1 MPTVT
6 ISGTVYSIHG
16 RLDQKVRDGHGTQ
29 RQDWAQLAAASG
41 GAVALIAPFSAKQA
55 RRFATGVGRSGPKQN
70 HTRRVTALP
79 PPVDASTHDLQP
91 PVDSHLDL
99 VDARLLSDDIFI
111 IAHTVAPTGGGAGCE
126 ADRTGGD
133 LPQLTLYAVLP
144 PHCAGVQESDSL
156 CCRSCPSPLAP
167 RLSRSRRISK
177 PLKSRTEHRSPTTSL
192 ILRTPLRIKQKH
204 SFRAT
209 VIAASRA
216 RCEEPPAHRSPR
228 IVADMPRYT
237 ATGK

>member
-1 MPTVT
+1 MAVWIRRFET
-6 ISGTVYSIHG
+6 GTARNG
-16 RLDQKVRDGHGTQ
+16 KTGLN
-29 RQDWAQLAAASG
+29 WPQLPG

-99 VDARLLSDDIFI
+99 VDARLLSDDISI

-144 PHCAGVQESDSL
+144 P
-156 CCRSCPSPLAP
+156 PL
-167 RLSRSRRISK
+167 RGRSRIRFSMLPVMPK
-177 PLKSRTEHRSPTTSL
+177 PPCAEAIAKQAHFQATEVLH
-192 ILRTPLRIKQKH
+192 RTPLTYDLFDSSNAVADKA
-204 SFRAT
+204 RALLSRYSDCGQ
-209 VIAASRA
+209 SRA
-216 RCEEPPAHRSPR
+216 
-228 IVADMPRYT
+228 V
-237 ATGK
+237 